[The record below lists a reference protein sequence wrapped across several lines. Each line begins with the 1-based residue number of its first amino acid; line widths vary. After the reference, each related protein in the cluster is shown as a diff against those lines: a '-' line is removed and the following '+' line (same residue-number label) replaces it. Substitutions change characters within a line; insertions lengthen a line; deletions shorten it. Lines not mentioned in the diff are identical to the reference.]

1 MSYVGNVG
9 RNLLRSELLQP
20 TEGGN
25 ANFAYLT
32 AYFNTDYSNYNS
44 AQVQFKQNLS
54 HHLQALFSYTWS
66 HALDNGSS
74 LALPNPYHTVYDPHL
89 DYGNSDLD
97 VRNSFSNAITY
108 EMPGVKSGNGLVNYV
123 SEGWALD
130 SLFRSNSS
138 LPVNINTGVFGAFG
152 MQWNDDAINQRPN
165 VVGGQPFYLNV
176 PSAPGRRVF
185 NINAF
190 TTPSINAQG
199 NLQRNTIRG
208 FSAWQED
215 IALRR
220 TFPLHDRLDLVF
232 RAEAFNIFNHP
243 LFGDPGTNDNDR
255 NSLTN
260 QYFGISA
267 HTLADS
273 LGGGGADGGYSSLYQ
288 IGAPR
293 SLQFALKLQF

>member
-1 MSYVGNVG
+1 
-9 RNLLRSELLQP
+9 
-20 TEGGN
+20 
-25 ANFAYLT
+25 
-32 AYFNTDYSNYNS
+32 
-44 AQVQFKQNLS
+44 
-54 HHLQALFSYTWS
+54 
-66 HALDNGSS
+66 
-74 LALPNPYHTVYDPHL
+74 
-89 DYGNSDLD
+89 

-108 EMPGVKSGNGLVNYV
+108 EIPGAKSGNGLVNYV
-123 SEGWALD
+123 SDGWALD

-152 MQWNDDAINQRPN
+152 MMWNDDAINQRPN
-165 VVGGQPFYLNV
+165 VVGGQSFYLNV
-176 PSAPGRRVF
+176 PSAPGHRVF

-190 TTPSINAQG
+190 STPSINAQG
-199 NLQRNTIRG
+199 NLQRNTLRG

-220 TFPLHDRLDLVF
+220 TFPLHDRLNLVF

-243 LFGDPGTNDNDR
+243 LFGDPGTNDGDR

-267 HTLADS
+267 HSLADS

-288 IGAPR
+288 IGSPR